1 MDLET
6 ELLGRFEPECIEP
19 RFGPMFLHAFCKKSA
34 TVTGEDWLRY
44 RLETDIRLNGSNYG
58 LRFKE
63 KYFDATYNLCLT
75 WDGALVATLGFEVDG
90 AAMNIWQIQG
100 VKGRAEPLRA
110 IKWERALVEY
120 AVAWSRGMGLQE
132 VFIVSVSHHEWAS
145 THGHLDPSRGYMRY
159 DVTAR
164 RCGFAATGDGYF
176 RRVLR
181 DSLTTS

>member
-6 ELLGRFEPECIEP
+6 ALIGRFEPECVEP
-19 RFGPMFLHAFCKKSA
+19 RFGPTFLHAFEKKGA
-34 TVTGEDWLRY
+34 LLGDDDWQRY

-63 KYFDATYNLCLT
+63 KYFDATYNFCLT
-75 WDGALVATLGFEVDG
+75 WDGALVATLGFEIEG

-100 VKGRAEPLRA
+100 VKGCAEALRA

-120 AVAWSRGMGLQE
+120 AVAWSRRIGVRE
-132 VFIVSVSHHEWAS
+132 VFIVSVSHHEWAK
-145 THGHLDPSRGYMRY
+145 THGHLDPSRGRMRY

-164 RCGFAATGDGYF
+164 RCGFTATGDGYF
-176 RRVLR
+176 RRELEDNTAR
-181 DSLTTS
+181 S